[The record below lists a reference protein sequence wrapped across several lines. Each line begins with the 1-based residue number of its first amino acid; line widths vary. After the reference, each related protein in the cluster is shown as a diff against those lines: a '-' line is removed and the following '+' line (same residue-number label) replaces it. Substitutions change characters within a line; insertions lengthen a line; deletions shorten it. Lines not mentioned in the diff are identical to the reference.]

1 MLYLTGAP
9 DRKQANFPIVA
20 FDGSE
25 TPQSILNAVTFE
37 HSEN

>member
-1 MLYLTGAP
+1 MGAP

-25 TPQSILNAVTFE
+25 TPQSIIKAVTV
-37 HSEN
+37 